1 MATELWPT
9 ARLDASWPRGL
20 QDGDDVR
27 WASDDQT
34 ARSSPDADDVRG
46 WVVPVMAVIAP
57 LVILCWIALGV
68 GLYFQFFGRGERW
81 RRRRTVERH
90 IDQSEYVPMLPQ
102 SAPGR
107 AFLRVR
113 SWLGKPRAARD
124 DL

>member
-1 MATELWPT
+1 MATTLWPT
-9 ARLDASWPRGL
+9 TLRLDASWPRRL
-20 QDGDDVR
+20 QDGLTPRDD
-27 WASDDQT
+27 T
-34 ARSSPDADDVRG
+34 GG
-46 WVVPVMAVIAP
+46 WVVPVMAIIAP
-57 LVILCWIALGV
+57 LVVLCWIALGV

>member
-1 MATELWPT
+1 MATTLWPT
-9 ARLDASWPRGL
+9 TLRFDASWPRRL
-20 QDGDDVR
+20 QDGLTPRDD
-27 WASDDQT
+27 T
-34 ARSSPDADDVRG
+34 GG
-46 WVVPVMAVIAP
+46 WVVPVMAIIAP
-57 LVILCWIALGV
+57 LVVLCWIALGV

-81 RRRRTVERH
+81 RRRHTVERH